1 MKKII
6 YFVVGIM
13 MAVALDSCRND
24 WTIKDMPPVPDKAD
38 GAGYVA
44 GFESETAGIVIPVE
58 VSAPGSYTIV
68 VRGRSSVDG
77 VTGTGMISAGASS
90 ASVSFP
96 QAYVWGDCQ
105 VALNLEAGVNQ
116 IVISGEGGN
125 GNFQVDYIEVK
136 Q

>member
-1 MKKII
+1 MKKVV
-6 YFVVGIM
+6 YLVVGIM

-24 WTIKDMPPVPDKAD
+24 WTIKDMPPVPEKAD

-58 VSAPGSYTIV
+58 VSASGSYTIV
-68 VRGRSSVDG
+68 VRGRASVDG
-77 VTGTGMISAGASS
+77 VIGTGVISAGASS

-96 QAYVWGDCQ
+96 QAYAWGDCQ
-105 VALNLEAGVNQ
+105 VTLNLEAGVNQ